1 MNNKRIFWFALF
13 LFMSMYMLADIDP
26 SVKNRA
32 ENGDADAQVKVAKMY
47 ADDGNLTEAFKWL
60 QKAGEKNH
68 PEAFYH
74 LGQYYYIGQ
83 GNINKAI
90 EYYNK
95 AIDLGY
101 IDAYQNAGLALKDN
115 HQIDK
120 AIAYW
125 KKGAELGVAY
135 CYHDLGLVYRNG
147 VQGINVDYN
156 LAMYYF
162 QKEAERKDAD
172 PDEYIYIGDIYYK
185 LEDWDKAIS
194 FYKKTLDKG
203 DATALYEMARGYE
216 AKGDYQTAVD
226 YFQKGVDLKVMNCE
240 YALGYHYFFGEIG
253 LNAQPS
259 KGIEL
264 MERAAVKGHTD
275 AWINLADIYADKNL
289 GFTDYRKAFLYY
301 SKAADAGKSL
311 GLRGLGD
318 CYMNGIG
325 CAKNANKALELY
337 EQADKIVDDNGFFQQ
352 LTPVKNIEYGDLSL
366 NKPDKKRKQKE
377 NSTTT
382 ISEHRTDSY
391 EDNNPSPSWWLGP
404 RFGIGFSTQKISSGD
419 KMNNGVSY
427 TGGLSTGRFFNKNR
441 NFRIGAELCL
451 QWVSLS
457 VKEKETN
464 TDMTLNYLQVP
475 LNLIFNV
482 RLSKSFSWDIF
493 GGGYVGTG
501 LNSKM
506 KVDGDVYDIDL
517 FKETYEKLDYGCQFG
532 TGLRIKAL
540 YIGINYAVGLA
551 NAARKEDHPVEYKVN
566 NSNASIILGLYFN

>member
-240 YALGYHYFFGEIG
+240 YALG
-253 LNAQPS
+253 
-259 KGIEL
+259 
-264 MERAAVKGHTD
+264 V
-275 AWINLADIYADKNL
+275 
-289 GFTDYRKAFLYY
+289 
-301 SKAADAGKSL
+301 
-311 GLRGLGD
+311 
-318 CYMNGIG
+318 
-325 CAKNANKALELY
+325 
-337 EQADKIVDDNGFFQQ
+337 
-352 LTPVKNIEYGDLSL
+352 
-366 NKPDKKRKQKE
+366 
-377 NSTTT
+377 
-382 ISEHRTDSY
+382 
-391 EDNNPSPSWWLGP
+391 
-404 RFGIGFSTQKISSGD
+404 
-419 KMNNGVSY
+419 
-427 TGGLSTGRFFNKNR
+427 
-441 NFRIGAELCL
+441 
-451 QWVSLS
+451 
-457 VKEKETN
+457 
-464 TDMTLNYLQVP
+464 
-475 LNLIFNV
+475 
-482 RLSKSFSWDIF
+482 
-493 GGGYVGTG
+493 
-501 LNSKM
+501 
-506 KVDGDVYDIDL
+506 
-517 FKETYEKLDYGCQFG
+517 
-532 TGLRIKAL
+532 
-540 YIGINYAVGLA
+540 
-551 NAARKEDHPVEYKVN
+551 
-566 NSNASIILGLYFN
+566 